1 MFGWAVGCTVSRSAE
16 NSRLTRQSA
25 GVSSRRGGSLAPEC
39 MYPCA
44 SGPHVGPVVGSVVG
58 LAAGCAIG
66 RTVGCAVGGLGASDE
81 ACSMTAVPRFAPHSE
96 QNLADSLKAAP
107 HSPQNLGG

>member
-1 MFGWAVGCTVSRSAE
+1 
-16 NSRLTRQSA
+16 
-25 GVSSRRGGSLAPEC
+25 
-39 MYPCA
+39 MYLCA

-66 RTVGCAVGGLGASDE
+66 RTVGCAVGGMGASDE

-107 HSPQNLGG
+107 HSPQNLGRCTAVRLGRLAVGWTVGCTVSAGLLAAG

>member
-1 MFGWAVGCTVSRSAE
+1 
-16 NSRLTRQSA
+16 
-25 GVSSRRGGSLAPEC
+25 
-39 MYPCA
+39 MYLCA
-44 SGPHVGPVVGSVVG
+44 SGPHVGPVAGSVVG

-66 RTVGCAVGGLGASDE
+66 RTVGCAVGGMGAPGE